1 VTEVSAIA
9 ILRKLVNAI
18 NSMKKQE
25 ASAFSSSYF
34 DSFKGYWGWVLSGSW
49 IKMYL
54 AVIDLLAGA
63 HIFSPI

>member
-25 ASAFSSSYF
+25 ASAFSRSYF
-34 DSFKGYWGWVLSGSW
+34 DSFKGYWGWVLIGSW

-54 AVIDLLAGA
+54 AMI
-63 HIFSPI
+63 